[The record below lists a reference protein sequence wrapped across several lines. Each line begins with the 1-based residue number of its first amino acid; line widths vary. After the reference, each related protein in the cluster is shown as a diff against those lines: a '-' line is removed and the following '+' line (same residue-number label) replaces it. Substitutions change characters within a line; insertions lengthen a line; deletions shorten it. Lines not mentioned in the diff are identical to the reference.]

1 MKVTDLKNIKFND
14 GKIYENKETK
24 MSYKLSEKPQQNMAK
39 DSKLKINYSR
49 KSNAATVKHN
59 TVSNK
64 LTYSRK
70 ASIGAVKRNSIS
82 SKLSYKKRNGDAYT
96 VTEIILIIAIVLLV
110 IGIIVAG
117 ASIFLNYSLRM

>member
-24 MSYKLSEKPQQNMAK
+24 MSYKLSEKPQSIGKEN
-39 DSKLKINYSR
+39 KLKINYSR
-49 KSNAATVKHN
+49 KGQAGTVKHN
-59 TVSNK
+59 TMSNK

-70 ASIGAVKRNSIS
+70 NSAVGAKRNSITK
-82 SKLSYKKRNGDAYT
+82 KLSYKKRNGDAYT
-96 VTEIILIIAIVLLV
+96 VTEIILIVAIVILV
-110 IGIIVAG
+110 IGIILAG